1 MEYKKPTQE
10 ELKKKLTKEQYEITQ
25 NEQTERPFDNEYWN
39 SKKEGIYVDIVT
51 GEPLF
56 SSLDKYDSGSGWPAF
71 TKHLDNIKVIK
82 NVDKSL
88 GMERTEVKSK
98 AGSHLG
104 HIFPDG
110 PIDKGG
116 QRYCINSGALKF
128 IPKEELKKKG
138 FEEYTKEFEK

>member
-1 MEYKKPTQE
+1 MEYKKLTQE
-10 ELKKKLTKEQYEITQ
+10 EVKKKLTKEQYEITQ

-39 SKKEGIYVDIVT
+39 NKKEGIYVDVVT
-51 GEPLF
+51 EEPLF

-138 FEEYTKEFEK
+138 FEEYTKEFEE

>member
-39 SKKEGIYVDIVT
+39 NKKEGIYVDIVT

-56 SSLDKYDSGSGWPAF
+56 SSIDKYDSGSGWPAF
-71 TKHLDNIKVIK
+71 TKHLHNINVIK
-82 NVDKSL
+82 TVDESL

-116 QRYCINSGALKF
+116 QRYCINSGSLKF
-128 IPKEELKKKG
+128 IQKKELEKEG
-138 FEEYTKEFEK
+138 YEEYTKEFDK

>member
-82 NVDKSL
+82 NIDKSL

-110 PIDKGG
+110 PINKGG
-116 QRYCINSGALKF
+116 QRYCINSGSLKF
-128 IPKEELKKKG
+128 IPKEELKKRG
-138 FEEYTKEFEK
+138 FEEYTKEFDK

>member
-39 SKKEGIYVDIVT
+39 SKKEGIYADIVT

-82 NVDKSL
+82 NIDKSL

-110 PIDKGG
+110 PINKGG
-116 QRYCINSGALKF
+116 QRYCINSGSLKF
-128 IPKEELKKKG
+128 IPKEELKKRG
-138 FEEYTKEFEK
+138 FEEYTKEFDK